1 MSQRISIKYINQSG
15 AVDGETLVYNAS
27 LDEWVSQAPESSGL
41 INWTETSGHILPN
54 TNDTYDIGSSALKVR
69 DIYMSGSTIHLG
81 DQSISADADGI
92 KMPSIKIGTG
102 GNEISLTASSDGK
115 LVQTAKI
122 GGIAQAPILF
132 TIVDLDDV
140 TITSPTTGNV
150 LTYDD
155 VTSTW
160 VNSVPTDSYTKPEVD
175 TAISNIDLSLYDTS
189 SEVDAK
195 VASIVDSA
203 PETLNTLNELA
214 SALGDDA
221 NHVATMTTL
230 IGTKADVVHTH
241 DLSAYD
247 TSSEVDAKIANIST
261 DAGST
266 VIVSDSIPVNPI
278 AGDMW
283 VNSSTMKLMVYY
295 VDSTSSQWVDVSSPD
310 GSTVNVTD
318 SIPVN
323 PIAGDMWVNSSTM
336 KLMVYYVDSTSSQ
349 WVDVSSPEIDLS
361 SYDTSSEVDAKIA
374 NISGVNLSDYDTS
387 VQVDTK
393 ITNIP
398 ISKLNTISVVS
409 GVSSILD
416 SFTMMDMDSCKYI
429 IKIKSDS
436 GNKYI
441 TEILL
446 LHDGTDCFIS
456 EYGIIDTST
465 NWVTLSSSI
474 VGSNVELSIITTVN
488 ATVEITKI
496 T

>member
-27 LDEWVSQAPESSGL
+27 LDEWVSQAPEASGL

-189 SEVDAK
+189 NEVDIK
-195 VASIVDSA
+195 IASIVGSA
-203 PETLNTLNELA
+203 PETLDTLNELA

-266 VIVSDSIPVNPI
+266 VIVS
-278 AGDMW
+278 
-283 VNSSTMKLMVYY
+283 
-295 VDSTSSQWVDVSSPD
+295 
-310 GSTVNVTD
+310 D